1 MFYSFQQLLWSLDT
15 TARALRNLRRGELM
29 PVIYWIWKNKRWTL
43 IIVLLIYGFFQTW
56 QSNSLAGDLNKA
68 KADCK
73 TKVQQEVDKAVKPY
87 QVAITNAKEQKAITE
102 KAWSDKYIEVE
113 QNAIKKIQD
122 ANAAA
127 RSADLAASGLS
138 KQLSEANKR
147 LSTAPRQTIIEYTIT
162 NSELLEACT
171 AEYRSMAEKAD
182 GHAID
187 VERLS
192 EIWPR

>member
-1 MFYSFQQLLWSLDT
+1 MPILLW
-15 TARALRNLRRGELM
+15 
-29 PVIYWIWKNKRWTL
+29 IWNNKRWTL
-43 IIVLLIYGFFQTW
+43 IIVLLLCLFFQTW
-56 QSNSLAGDLNKA
+56 QSNSLAGDLRKA
-68 KADCK
+68 EIACD
-73 TKVQQEVDKAVKPY
+73 TRVDKAIKPY
-87 QVAITNAKEQKAITE
+87 QAAIKIAKEQKAITE

-147 LSTAPRQTIIEYTIT
+147 LSTASDQTIIEYTIT
-162 NSELLEACT
+162 NSELLESCA

-187 VERLS
+187 VERIS
-192 EIWPR
+192 EVWPEDKALK

>member
-1 MFYSFQQLLWSLDT
+1 MPFLLL
-15 TARALRNLRRGELM
+15 
-29 PVIYWIWKNKRWTL
+29 IWNNKRWTL
-43 IIVLLIYGFFQTW
+43 IIVLLIYALFQTW
-56 QSNSLAGDLNKA
+56 QSNSLAGDLNRTE
-68 KADCK
+68 ADCK
-73 TKVQQEVDKAVKPY
+73 TKVQQEVNKAVKPY
-87 QVAITNAKEQKAITE
+87 QDAITKAKEQKAITE
-102 KAWSDKYIEVE
+102 KAWSAKYIEVE

-138 KQLSEANKR
+138 KQLSEASKR
-147 LSTAPRQTIIEYTIT
+147 LSTAPRETIIEYTIA

-192 EIWPR
+192 EAWPE

>member
-1 MFYSFQQLLWSLDT
+1 MPILLLLWS
-15 TARALRNLRRGELM
+15 
-29 PVIYWIWKNKRWTL
+29 NKRWTL
-43 IIVLLIYGFFQTW
+43 IIVLLLCLFFQTW
-56 QSNSLAGDLNKA
+56 QVNSLGGDLRNAEIACDERVA
-68 KADCK
+68 KAI
-73 TKVQQEVDKAVKPY
+73 KPY
-87 QVAITNAKEQKAITE
+87 QTAINKAQEQKIITE
-102 KAWSDKYIEVE
+102 KVWSDQYIKVE

-127 RSADLAASGLS
+127 RSADVAASGLS

-147 LSTAPRQTIIEYTIT
+147 LSTASHQTIVKYTIT

-192 EIWPR
+192 DAWPEEKPSK

>member
-1 MFYSFQQLLWSLDT
+1 MPILLL
-15 TARALRNLRRGELM
+15 
-29 PVIYWIWKNKRWTL
+29 IWNNKRWTL
-43 IIVLLIYGFFQTW
+43 ITVLLIYAVFQTW

-68 KADCK
+68 KGDCK
-73 TKVQQEVDKAVKPY
+73 TKVQHEVDKAVKPY
-87 QVAITNAKEQKAITE
+87 QDAITNAKEQKAVTE

-162 NSELLEACT
+162 NSELLEVCT

-187 VERLS
+187 VERLR
-192 EIWPR
+192 EAWPE

>member
-1 MFYSFQQLLWSLDT
+1 MPILIVLWKFKYWIAIAVLSLLWLGQIAYTNHLSGKLKEAEAVCDE
-15 TARALRNLRRGELM
+15 R
-29 PVIYWIWKNKRWTL
+29 V
-43 IIVLLIYGFFQTW
+43 
-56 QSNSLAGDLNKA
+56 A
-68 KADCK
+68 KAI
-73 TKVQQEVDKAVKPY
+73 KPY
-87 QVAITNAKEQKAITE
+87 EDAIDQAQEE
-102 KAWSDKYIEVE
+102 KATIMQTWSDKYIEVE

-122 ANAAA
+122 ANAAT
-127 RSADLAASGLS
+127 RSADVAASGLS

-147 LSTAPRQTIIEYTIT
+147 LSTASHQTIIEYTIT

-192 EIWPR
+192 EVWPVEKPSF

>member
-1 MFYSFQQLLWSLDT
+1 MLIIRLILS
-15 TARALRNLRRGELM
+15 NM
-29 PVIYWIWKNKRWTL
+29 RWT
-43 IIVLLIYGFFQTW
+43 IIAVLLLCLFFQTW
-56 QSNSLAGDLNKA
+56 QVNNLGGDLRNA
-68 KADCK
+68 EIACNGR
-73 TKVQQEVDKAVKPY
+73 VEEAIKPY
-87 QVAITNAKEQKAITE
+87 QTAIKKAQEQKAITE

-127 RSADLAASGLS
+127 RSADLAASRLS

-147 LSTAPRQTIIEYTIT
+147 LSTASHQTIIEYTVT

-192 EIWPR
+192 EVWPEVKALK

>member
-1 MFYSFQQLLWSLDT
+1 MPTLIVLWKFK
-15 TARALRNLRRGELM
+15 
-29 PVIYWIWKNKRWTL
+29 YWIA
-43 IIVLLIYGFFQTW
+43 IAVLSFICLGQ
-56 QSNSLAGDLNKA
+56 LAYTNHLSGKLQVAEAACDVRVA
-68 KADCK
+68 KAI
-73 TKVQQEVDKAVKPY
+73 KPY
-87 QVAITNAKEQKAITE
+87 EDAIDQAQTE
-102 KAWSDKYIEVE
+102 KATIMQTWSNKYIEVE

-122 ANAAA
+122 ANVSA

-147 LSTAPRQTIIEYTIT
+147 LSAASHQTIIEYTIT

-171 AEYRSMAEKAD
+171 AEYRTMAEKAD

-192 EIWPR
+192 EVWPIEKPSS

>member
-1 MFYSFQQLLWSLDT
+1 MLLLC
-15 TARALRNLRRGELM
+15 L
-29 PVIYWIWKNKRWTL
+29 
-43 IIVLLIYGFFQTW
+43 FFQTW
-56 QSNSLAGDLNKA
+56 QVNSLGGDLRDA
-68 KADCK
+68 EIACDGR
-73 TKVQQEVDKAVKPY
+73 VARAIKPY
-87 QVAITNAKEQKAITE
+87 QTAIKKAQEQKAITE
-102 KAWSDKYIEVE
+102 KVWSDKYIEVE

-138 KQLSEANKR
+138 KQLGEANKR
-147 LSTAPRQTIIEYTIT
+147 LSTASHQTIVEYTIT

-192 EIWPR
+192 EVWPEVKALE

>member
-1 MFYSFQQLLWSLDT
+1 MPFLLLI
-15 TARALRNLRRGELM
+15 LN
-29 PVIYWIWKNKRWTL
+29 NKRWTL
-43 IIVLLIYGFFQTW
+43 IIVLVLLLFFQMALL
-56 QSNSLAGDLNKA
+56 NSLSGDLLKA
-68 KADCK
+68 TLAKKEAVEKAI
-73 TKVQQEVDKAVKPY
+73 KPY
-87 QVAITNAKEQKAITE
+87 EDAIDRAQEE
-102 KAWSDKYIEVE
+102 KATIMQTWSNKYIEVE

-127 RSADLAASGLS
+127 RSSDLAASGLS

-147 LSTAPRQTIIEYTIT
+147 LSTASHQTIIEYTVT

-192 EIWPR
+192 EVWPEVKALK

>member
-1 MFYSFQQLLWSLDT
+1 MPILLILWKFK
-15 TARALRNLRRGELM
+15 
-29 PVIYWIWKNKRWTL
+29 YWIA
-43 IIVLLIYGFFQTW
+43 IAVLSFICFGQ
-56 QSNSLAGDLNKA
+56 LAYTNHLSGKLQEAEAKCDVRVA
-68 KADCK
+68 KAI
-73 TKVQQEVDKAVKPY
+73 KPY
-87 QVAITNAKEQKAITE
+87 EDAIDQAQTE
-102 KAWSDKYIEVE
+102 KATIMQTWSDKYIEVE

-127 RSADLAASGLS
+127 RSADVAASGLS

-147 LSTAPRQTIIEYTIT
+147 LSTAPKETIIKYAIT

-187 VERLS
+187 AKRLS
-192 EIWPR
+192 DSWPEN

>member
-1 MFYSFQQLLWSLDT
+1 MIWATLWKLK
-15 TARALRNLRRGELM
+15 
-29 PVIYWIWKNKRWTL
+29 YWIA
-43 IIVLLIYGFFQTW
+43 IAVLFFICIGQ
-56 QSNSLAGDLNKA
+56 LAYTNHLSKKLRVANEQCNERVA
-68 KADCK
+68 KAL
-73 TKVQQEVDKAVKPY
+73 EPY
-87 QVAITNAKEQKAITE
+87 EAAITKAKEQKAIIE
-102 KAWSDKYIEVE
+102 KQWSDKYIEVE

-122 ANAAA
+122 ANTSA
-127 RSADLAASGLS
+127 RRAELASNGLS

-147 LSTAPRQTIIEYTIT
+147 LSSASHQTIIEYTIA

-192 EIWPR
+192 DAWPEGTALK

>member
-1 MFYSFQQLLWSLDT
+1 MIDAVLGKFYKYIIL
-15 TARALRNLRRGELM
+15 GLM
-29 PVIYWIWKNKRWTL
+29 IFIFGYVFYA
-43 IIVLLIYGFFQTW
+43 
-56 QSNSLAGDLNKA
+56 NSLAGKLANAEKV
-68 KADCK
+68 K
-73 TKVQQEVDKAVKPY
+73 TKAVADAIKPY
-87 QVAITNAKEQKAITE
+87 QDAIDQAQEE
-102 KAWSDKYIEVE
+102 KAANTQTWSDKYIEVE

-147 LSTAPRQTIIEYTIT
+147 LSSASHQTIIEYTVT

-192 EIWPR
+192 EAWPK

>member
-1 MFYSFQQLLWSLDT
+1 MPLLL
-15 TARALRNLRRGELM
+15 L
-29 PVIYWIWKNKRWTL
+29 IWNNKRWTL
-43 IIVLLIYGFFQTW
+43 IIVLLIYTLFQTW

-68 KADCK
+68 EANCD
-73 TKVQQEVDKAVKPY
+73 VRVAEAIAPY
-87 QVAITNAKEQKAITE
+87 ETAITKAKEQKAITE

-147 LSTAPRQTIIEYTIT
+147 LSTAPRESVIEYTIT

-192 EIWPR
+192 ETWPE

>member
-1 MFYSFQQLLWSLDT
+1 MPLL
-15 TARALRNLRRGELM
+15 
-29 PVIYWIWKNKRWTL
+29 YWIWNNKRWTL
-43 IIVLLIYGFFQTW
+43 IMVLLIYAVFQTW

-68 KADCK
+68 NAECK

-87 QVAITNAKEQKAITE
+87 QDAITTAKEQKAITE

-192 EIWPR
+192 EAWPK

>member
-1 MFYSFQQLLWSLDT
+1 MPILIVLWKFK
-15 TARALRNLRRGELM
+15 
-29 PVIYWIWKNKRWTL
+29 YWIA
-43 IIVLLIYGFFQTW
+43 IAVLSFICFGQ
-56 QSNSLAGDLNKA
+56 LAYTNHLSGKLQVAEAACDVRVA
-68 KADCK
+68 KAI
-73 TKVQQEVDKAVKPY
+73 KPY
-87 QVAITNAKEQKAITE
+87 EDAIDQAQTE
-102 KAWSDKYIEVE
+102 KATIMQTWSNKYIEVE

-127 RSADLAASGLS
+127 RSADLAATGLS

-147 LSTAPRQTIIEYTIT
+147 LSAAPKETIIEYTIT

-192 EIWPR
+192 DSWPEN

>member
-1 MFYSFQQLLWSLDT
+1 MPFLLL
-15 TARALRNLRRGELM
+15 
-29 PVIYWIWKNKRWTL
+29 IWNNKRWTL
-43 IIVLLIYGFFQTW
+43 IIVLVLLLFFQMALLNNL
-56 QSNSLAGDLNKA
+56 SGDLLKA
-68 KADCK
+68 TLAKKEAVEKAI
-73 TKVQQEVDKAVKPY
+73 KPY
-87 QVAITNAKEQKAITE
+87 EDAIDQAQEE
-102 KAWSDKYIEVE
+102 KATIMQTWSNKYIQVE

-147 LSTAPRQTIIEYTIT
+147 LSKSSHQTIIEYTVA

-171 AEYRSMAEKAD
+171 AEYRAVAEKAD

-192 EIWPR
+192 EVWPEVKALK

>member
-1 MFYSFQQLLWSLDT
+1 MIWAIVWKYK
-15 TARALRNLRRGELM
+15 
-29 PVIYWIWKNKRWTL
+29 YWIA
-43 IIVLLIYGFFQTW
+43 IAVFFFLWVGQIAYTNHL
-56 QSNSLAGDLNKA
+56 SGKLKEAETVCDARIA
-68 KADCK
+68 K
-73 TKVQQEVDKAVKPY
+73 VIKPY
-87 QVAITNAKEQKAITE
+87 QTAIKKAQEQKAITE
-102 KAWSDKYIEVE
+102 KTWSDKYIEVE

-122 ANAAA
+122 ANTSA

-147 LSTAPRQTIIEYTIT
+147 LSTASHQTIIEYTIT

-192 EIWPR
+192 EVWPEDKALK

>member
-1 MFYSFQQLLWSLDT
+1 MPILISLWKFKTWIAIAVLSFMWLGQLAYTNHLSGKLQVAEAACDV
-15 TARALRNLRRGELM
+15 RM
-29 PVIYWIWKNKRWTL
+29 
-43 IIVLLIYGFFQTW
+43 
-56 QSNSLAGDLNKA
+56 A
-68 KADCK
+68 KAI
-73 TKVQQEVDKAVKPY
+73 KPY
-87 QVAITNAKEQKAITE
+87 EDAIDQAQTE
-102 KAWSDKYIEVE
+102 KATIMQTWSDKYIEVE

-127 RSADLAASGLS
+127 RSADLVASGLS

-147 LSTAPRQTIIEYTIT
+147 LSAASHQTIIEYTIT
-162 NSELLEACT
+162 SNELLEVCT

-192 EIWPR
+192 EVWPEVEALK

>member
-1 MFYSFQQLLWSLDT
+1 MPIFLIMWKYKKWIA
-15 TARALRNLRRGELM
+15 TAIFIFL
-29 PVIYWIWKNKRWTL
+29 YL
-43 IIVLLIYGFFQTW
+43 IQIGYT
-56 QSNSLAGDLNKA
+56 NHLAGKLNEA
-68 KADCK
+68 EANCD
-73 TKVQQEVDKAVKPY
+73 VRVVE
-87 QVAITNAKEQKAITE
+87 AITPYETAITKAKEQKAITE
-102 KAWSDKYIEVE
+102 KSWSDKYIEVE

-147 LSTAPRQTIIEYTIT
+147 LSGATKETIVEYTIT
-162 NSELLEACT
+162 SSELLEACT

-192 EIWPR
+192 ETWPENTIN

>member
-1 MFYSFQQLLWSLDT
+1 MPILVVLWKFK
-15 TARALRNLRRGELM
+15 
-29 PVIYWIWKNKRWTL
+29 YWIA
-43 IIVLLIYGFFQTW
+43 IAVLSFICFGQ
-56 QSNSLAGDLNKA
+56 LAYTYHLSGKLQEAGVACDARVA
-68 KADCK
+68 KAI
-73 TKVQQEVDKAVKPY
+73 KPY
-87 QVAITNAKEQKAITE
+87 EDAIDQAQTE
-102 KAWSDKYIEVE
+102 KATIMQTWSNKYIEVE

-122 ANAAA
+122 ANVAA

-147 LSTAPRQTIIEYTIT
+147 LSAAPKETIVEYTII

-187 VERLS
+187 AKRLS
-192 EIWPR
+192 DAWP

>member
-1 MFYSFQQLLWSLDT
+1 
-15 TARALRNLRRGELM
+15 M
-29 PVIYWIWKNKRWTL
+29 PIL
-43 IIVLLIYGFFQTW
+43 IILWKFKYWVAIAIFFFLWVGQIAYTNHL
-56 QSNSLAGDLNKA
+56 SGKLKDAEAACDSRVA
-68 KADCK
+68 KAI
-73 TKVQQEVDKAVKPY
+73 KPY
-87 QVAITNAKEQKAITE
+87 QDSIVKAQEQKAITE

-147 LSTAPRQTIIEYTIT
+147 LSTASRQTIVEYTIT
-162 NSELLEACT
+162 GNELLEACT

-192 EIWPR
+192 EVWPEEKAL

>member
-1 MFYSFQQLLWSLDT
+1 MPILTILWKFK
-15 TARALRNLRRGELM
+15 
-29 PVIYWIWKNKRWTL
+29 YWIA
-43 IIVLLIYGFFQTW
+43 IAVLSVLWLGQIAYTNHLSGKLKEAET
-56 QSNSLAGDLNKA
+56 ACGVRVA
-68 KADCK
+68 KAI
-73 TKVQQEVDKAVKPY
+73 KPY
-87 QVAITNAKEQKAITE
+87 EDAIDQAQEE
-102 KAWSDKYIEVE
+102 KATIMQTWSDKYIEVE

-127 RSADLAASGLS
+127 RNAELANNGLS

-147 LSTAPRQTIIEYTIT
+147 LSTASHQTIIEYTIT

-192 EIWPR
+192 EVWPEDKALK

>member
-1 MFYSFQQLLWSLDT
+1 MPILLVLWKFKYWVAIAILSFLWVGQIAYTNHLSGKLQDAE
-15 TARALRNLRRGELM
+15 TACDAH
-29 PVIYWIWKNKRWTL
+29 V
-43 IIVLLIYGFFQTW
+43 
-56 QSNSLAGDLNKA
+56 A
-68 KADCK
+68 KAI
-73 TKVQQEVDKAVKPY
+73 KPY
-87 QVAITNAKEQKAITE
+87 RDSIVKAQEQKAITE

-122 ANAAA
+122 ANASA

-138 KQLSEANKR
+138 KQLSEANKH
-147 LSTAPRQTIIEYTIT
+147 LSTASKETIIEYTVT
-162 NSELLEACT
+162 NNELLEACT

-192 EIWPR
+192 EVWPEDKALK

>member
-1 MFYSFQQLLWSLDT
+1 MIDAVLGKFYKYIIL
-15 TARALRNLRRGELM
+15 G
-29 PVIYWIWKNKRWTL
+29 L
-43 IIVLLIYGFFQTW
+43 IIFIFGYVFYA
-56 QSNSLAGDLNKA
+56 NSLAGKLANAEKV
-68 KADCK
+68 K
-73 TKVQQEVDKAVKPY
+73 TKAVADAIKPY
-87 QVAITNAKEQKAITE
+87 QDAIDQAQEE
-102 KAWSDKYIEVE
+102 KAANTQTWSDKYIEVE

-147 LSTAPRQTIIEYTIT
+147 LSSASHQTIIEYTVT

-192 EIWPR
+192 EVWPEDKALK

>member
-1 MFYSFQQLLWSLDT
+1 MPFLLL
-15 TARALRNLRRGELM
+15 
-29 PVIYWIWKNKRWTL
+29 IWNNKRWTL
-43 IIVLLIYGFFQTW
+43 IIVLLIYAVFQTW

-68 KADCK
+68 EANCD
-73 TKVQQEVDKAVKPY
+73 VRVAEAIAPY
-87 QVAITNAKEQKAITE
+87 ETAITKAKEQKAITE

-127 RSADLAASGLS
+127 RSADLAASRLS

-147 LSTAPRQTIIEYTIT
+147 LSTAPRETIIEYTIT

-192 EIWPR
+192 ETWAE

>member
-1 MFYSFQQLLWSLDT
+1 MPLLLW
-15 TARALRNLRRGELM
+15 
-29 PVIYWIWKNKRWTL
+29 IWNNKRWTL

-56 QSNSLAGDLNKA
+56 QSNSLTGDLSKA
-68 KADCK
+68 RADCK

-87 QVAITNAKEQKAITE
+87 QDAITKAKEQKAITE

-147 LSTAPRQTIIEYTIT
+147 LSTVPRQTIIEYTIT

-171 AEYRSMAEKAD
+171 AEYRSVAEKAD

-192 EIWPR
+192 GSWPMDESLK